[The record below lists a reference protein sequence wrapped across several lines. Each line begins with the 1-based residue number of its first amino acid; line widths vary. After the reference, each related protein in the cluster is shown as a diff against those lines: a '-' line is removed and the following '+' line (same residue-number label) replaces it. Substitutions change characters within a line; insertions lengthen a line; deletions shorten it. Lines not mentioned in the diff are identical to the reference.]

1 MANYS
6 IWVLEYAH
14 VPNHVV
20 GGLIYGAHNQGF
32 RKVPYCY
39 VLIKGQNHV
48 AMVDVGYNHKE
59 FGAHLADQYGATNW
73 HPPATVLGECGVRPE
88 DVDTVFITHAHFDHF
103 GNVEDFPN
111 ATFYIQERE
120 IAKWVWAM
128 SLPERMQYLMV
139 AVDPGDVLRGVG
151 LAQKRRLVAVDG
163 DKEDVL
169 PGVDL
174 HAAFDTH
181 TFGSMWVSGRNDGKQ
196 PSDDCWVFGGD
207 LVYVYENVEGDG
219 TLVGV
224 DKLYN
229 PIGFAVGSQMNLILT
244 TEQMMKTVHYE
255 KRRLVPVHEER
266 VKEEFP
272 SRITKAG
279 LRISEICLASG
290 DRSLV
295 E

>member
-59 FGAHLADQYGATNW
+59 FGAYLADQFGATNW
-73 HPPATVLGECGVRPE
+73 HPLATVLGECGVRPE
-88 DVDTVFITHAHFDHF
+88 DVDTVFITHVHFDHF

-139 AVDPGDVLRGVG
+139 AVVDPRQRTLFG
-151 LAQKRRLVAVDG
+151 
-163 DKEDVL
+163 
-169 PGVDL
+169 
-174 HAAFDTH
+174 AAWT
-181 TFGSMWVSGRNDGKQ
+181 
-196 PSDDCWVFGGD
+196 
-207 LVYVYENVEGDG
+207 LG
-219 TLVGV
+219 TLSRLLPLDRVE
-224 DKLYN
+224 
-229 PIGFAVGSQMNLILT
+229 NLAFYET
-244 TEQMMKTVHYE
+244 T
-255 KRRLVPVHEER
+255 
-266 VKEEFP
+266 
-272 SRITKAG
+272 G
-279 LRISEICLASG
+279 W
-290 DRSLV
+290 
-295 E
+295 